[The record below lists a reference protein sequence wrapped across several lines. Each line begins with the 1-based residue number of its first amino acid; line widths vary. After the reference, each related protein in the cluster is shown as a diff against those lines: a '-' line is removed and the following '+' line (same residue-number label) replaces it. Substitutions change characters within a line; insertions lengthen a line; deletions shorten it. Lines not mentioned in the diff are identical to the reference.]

1 VFVAWEA
8 VRLIKTL
15 GLRPDQTIRAMLWM
29 NEENGARGGQ
39 AYTNDHIS
47 ELSSYF
53 SLSESDNA
61 LFSDKLYK
69 FICHL

>member
-1 VFVAWEA
+1 V

-15 GLRPDQTIRAMLWM
+15 GLRPNRTIRAVLWM
-29 NEENGARGGQ
+29 NEENGVRGGQ
-39 AYTNDHIS
+39 AYANDHIS
-47 ELSSYF
+47 EFLPYF
-53 SLSESDNA
+53 FLSESDNG